1 LYEEFYGL
9 KEKPFNLT
17 PDPKFLFL
25 SSRHRE
31 ALEHLAYGVANKEG
45 FLLITGDIGT
55 GKTTLCRAFLER
67 SNRNLKT
74 AAIFNSFLTEEEL
87 LESILLDFGF
97 PSKGRSRKERMDA
110 LNKFLIYQ
118 HSQGGNAVLVID
130 EAQNLSISVLEQIRM
145 LSNLETER
153 EKLLQIVLIGQ
164 VELREKIML
173 PQLRQLEQR
182 ISVRYHL
189 QPLSKSEVSKYI
201 YHRLMVAGSEGRI
214 NFSRGALRNIYRSS
228 KGIPRLINL
237 ICDRALLN
245 GYVKGKYTI
254 TTPMVLQAI
263 KSLRGEEKSLS
274 LPSKIKLAI
283 SLGAILFF
291 LLGLGFFLSTIF
303 HDKLVGHLKALFP
316 TSPIQKPSSSEAP
329 KPTPKVEAYK
339 FDPSFPYIILV
350 SSFPTE
356 ELAVEAMRK
365 LEPFSE
371 PKHISKISMP
381 EKGVSYQVLIGRFR
395 TQSEAYDLLI
405 KLKAKTGFDNAKIME
420 VLPEGS

>member
-1 LYEEFYGL
+1 MYEEFYGL

-25 SSRHRE
+25 STRHRE

-45 FLLITGDIGT
+45 FILFTGDIGT

-97 PSKGRSRKERMDA
+97 PSKGRSRKERIDA

-118 HSQGGNAVLVID
+118 LSQGGNAVLVID
-130 EAQNLSISVLEQIRM
+130 EAQNLSISVLEQVRM
-145 LSNLETER
+145 LSNLETEK

-164 VELREKIML
+164 VELREKIRL
-173 PQLRQLEQR
+173 PQLKQLEQR

-189 QPLSKSEVSKYI
+189 QPLGKSEVSKYI

-245 GYVKGKYTI
+245 GYAKGKYTI

-263 KSLRGEEKSLS
+263 KSLRGEEKALS
-274 LPSKIKLAI
+274 LHSKIKLAI
-283 SLGAILFF
+283 SLGAILFL

-303 HDKLVGHLKALFP
+303 HDKPVRALFP
-316 TSPIQKPSSSEAP
+316 TSPIQKPSSEAP

-339 FDPSFPYIILV
+339 FDPSFPYIILID
-350 SSFPTE
+350 SFSTE
-356 ELAVEAMRK
+356 ELAIEAIRK
-365 LEPFSE
+365 LEPFSG
-371 PKHISKISMP
+371 PKNISKISLP
-381 EKGVSYQVLIGRFR
+381 GGGSSYRVLIGRFK
-395 TQSEAYDLLI
+395 TQAEAYDLLI
-405 KLKAKTGFDNAKIME
+405 KLKAKTGFENAKIME